1 MRRIMSKIIR
11 LQGVLQQ
18 WSRNKFAN
26 MDQQVASALKETQE
40 IQNPINDKKLDE
52 GLHEQN
58 IQAQTNLNTTL
69 TI

>member
-1 MRRIMSKIIR
+1 
-11 LQGVLQQ
+11 
-18 WSRNKFAN
+18 

-40 IQNPINDKKLDE
+40 IQNPINDKELDE